1 MAKIYTALGLMSG
14 TSMDGV
20 DASIIQTDGKSEY
33 KAILD
38 KYFEYPESIHN
49 ELITLRDKIKNST
62 DLKKY
67 QKRIKSIEKELTIFH
82 AESVEKILKKTQ
94 VNIDFI
100 GFHGQTIFHN
110 SKEKISKQLGNGKL
124 LSKITKKKV
133 VYDFRQNDLKNGG
146 EGAPLTPIFH
156 KLIFAQKKIKPPVII
171 INLGGIANYTLIW
184 QDKGI
189 PPQNHLLSADTGPGN
204 CLIDQWIRKKTDMS
218 YDKKGKIAK
227 LGNIN
232 KKIYEKIF
240 NAHPFKK
247 SYDIKD
253 FNLTLLKKL
262 SLEDGAATLT
272 EYTADSLIGSILG
285 FLEDAQWCKTI
296 NILLCGGGRKNNF
309 LVSRIKK
316 KTITSKTNR
325 PVKLIDSLDIDGDFV
340 ESQAFG
346 YLAIRSFLSLPIS
359 FPETTGCI
367 KPCTGG
373 VIIKNY

>member
-38 KYFEYPESIHN
+38 KYFAYPENIYN
-49 ELITLRDKIKNST
+49 DLTTLRDKIKISN
-62 DLKKY
+62 DLKKL
-67 QKRIKSIEKELTIFH
+67 QKEIKSIEKDITIFH
-82 AESVEKILKKTQ
+82 AESVEKILKKTRLN
-94 VNIDFI
+94 VDFI

-110 SKEKISKQLGNGKL
+110 SKEKISKQLGDGKL
-124 LSKITKKKV
+124 LSKLTKKKV
-133 VYDFRQNDLKNGG
+133 VYDFRQSDLKNEG

-156 KLIFAQKKIKPPVII
+156 KLIIEKKKIKLPVII

-184 QDKGI
+184 QSKELSR
-189 PPQNHLLSADTGPGN
+189 QNHLLSADTGPGN
-204 CLIDQWIRKKTDMS
+204 CLIDSWIRKKTNMP
-218 YDKKGKIAK
+218 YDKKGQIAK
-227 LGNIN
+227 LGNID
-232 KKIYEKIF
+232 KEIF
-240 NAHPFKK
+240 RKLLNAHPFKK

-253 FNLTLLKKL
+253 FNLKLLKKL
-262 SLEDGAATLT
+262 SLEDGAATLI
-272 EYTADSLIGSILG
+272 EYTADSLIGSILD
-285 FLEDAQWCKTI
+285 FLEDAQWYKTI

-316 KTITSKTNR
+316 KTVTSKTNR
-325 PVKLIDSLDIDGDFV
+325 PVNLIDSLGIDGDFV

-346 YLAIRSFLSLPIS
+346 YLAIRSYLGLPIS

-367 KPCTGG
+367 KSCTGG
-373 VIIKNY
+373 VLTKNY